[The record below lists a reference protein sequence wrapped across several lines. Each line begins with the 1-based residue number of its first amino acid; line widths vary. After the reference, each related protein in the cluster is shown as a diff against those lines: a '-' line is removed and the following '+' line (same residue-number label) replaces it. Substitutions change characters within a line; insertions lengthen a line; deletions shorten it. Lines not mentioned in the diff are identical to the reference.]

1 MTDYD
6 LLAPVNFDQAR
17 TFKADSKIFEMD
29 LPHVEKLIYFALT
42 CLQQKSSEPLNYK
55 ELAGAASCSE
65 FRAVKAVNNLKSRG
79 LFPPETISPKE

>member
-17 TFKADSKIFEMD
+17 TFKANSKIFEMD
-29 LPHVEKLIYFALT
+29 LPNVEKLIYFALT
-42 CLQQKSSEPLNYK
+42 CFQQKSSEPLNYK

-65 FRAVKAVNNLKSRG
+65 FRAVKAVKNLKSRG
-79 LFPPETISPKE
+79 LLPLEIITPKD